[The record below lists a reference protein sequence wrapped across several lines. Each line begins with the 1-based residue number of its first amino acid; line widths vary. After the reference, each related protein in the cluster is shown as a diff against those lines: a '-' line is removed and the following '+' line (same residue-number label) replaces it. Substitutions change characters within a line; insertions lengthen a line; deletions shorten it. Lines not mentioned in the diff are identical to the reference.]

1 MNDVKRFAATALLVA
16 ACGSSNN
23 ATVDSAPTADAGVD
37 ATPAD
42 AAQPAPTATDIHF
55 HVDGTLT
62 SGQWIVYNNWNV
74 DPNTLL
80 AVSPDAPA
88 ATATKVFDANRV
100 WSMGLTPDGSHI
112 AFSAFDEDQTA
123 HFGVTFGDS
132 IQNTFLFTPATQT
145 LRALQW
151 GNINDE
157 CHHFDASQSNI
168 YVCRRY
174 DFQADGSS
182 LGYRLG
188 VINVASGT
196 FTFLSPLS
204 STEYALTPIPVGPSD
219 GPATSLYYD
228 ERDVPPASG
237 ARIRKIDL
245 TTMANTV
252 VLDNASQPSLAPDGH
267 HLLFANLTDHSA
279 YYVIDLAIADA
290 EPVKVTDTAGP
301 TDGVWSPDGTTIAY
315 DVYDDAHQ
323 CSHLETTLSDGST
336 AASPTRVR
344 DCTVTNEFITQ
355 LAWITVP

>member
-1 MNDVKRFAATALLVA
+1 MKFLTASALLFV
-16 ACGSSNN
+16 ACGSSNK
-23 ATVDSAPTADAGVD
+23 ATVDGAVTIDAGVD
-37 ATPAD
+37 AAPPD
-42 AAQPAPTATDIHF
+42 AAQAAPTATDIHF

-80 AVSPDAPA
+80 AVTPQAPS
-88 ATATKVFDANRV
+88 ATATKVFDVNRV
-100 WSMGLTPDGSHI
+100 WSMGLTPDGSAV

-145 LRALQW
+145 LRALSW

-157 CHHFDASQSNI
+157 CHHFDATNSNI

-188 VINVASGT
+188 VINVASGA
-196 FTFLSPLS
+196 FMFLSPLS
-204 STEYALTPIPVGPSD
+204 STEYALTPIPIGPSN
-219 GPATSLYYD
+219 GPATALYYD
-228 ERDVPPASG
+228 ERDLPPASG

-267 HLLFANLTDHSA
+267 HLLFANLDDDSS

-315 DVYDDAHQ
+315 DVYDETNQ

-336 AASPTRVR
+336 AATPIRVR